1 MCVQDDDNNNNKEK
15 RKKKTFFF
23 KKKIG
28 LDGKLTDS
36 DHLDTTVG
44 EGGVD
49 ESGKETSETSGVSN
63 ANVRL
68 HGGVWL

>member
-1 MCVQDDDNNNNKEK
+1 MCVQNDDNNNNKKKEK
-15 RKKKTFFF
+15 ILFL
-23 KKKIG
+23 KKIG

-44 EGGVD
+44 EGSVD